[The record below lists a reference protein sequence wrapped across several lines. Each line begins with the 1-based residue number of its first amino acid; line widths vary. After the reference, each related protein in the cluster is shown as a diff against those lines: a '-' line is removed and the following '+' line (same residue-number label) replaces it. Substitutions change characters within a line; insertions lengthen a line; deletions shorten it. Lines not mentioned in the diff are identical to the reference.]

1 MTGRAGPHITRAG
14 EVFAHH
20 ISSMSEER
28 RLGTVPNLDH
38 DSGWVLTS
46 GDLDGRS
53 FQVSPSESMMSVGL
67 IGDDVSERLRE
78 LGEGAEEEMKT

>member
-1 MTGRAGPHITRAG
+1 M
-14 EVFAHH
+14 FAHH

-28 RLGTVPNLDH
+28 CLGTVPNLDH
-38 DSGWVLTS
+38 ESGWVLTS
-46 GDLDGRS
+46 GELDGRS